1 MSYFYTIYK
10 ITNLVNGKFYV
21 GKHQTKNLDDNYFGS
36 GKYLEKAIIKYGR
49 ENFKKDII
57 FVFDNEEEMNL
68 KEKEI
73 VTESFISSPSN
84 YNAKVGGEGGFSLEE
99 SKSGSK
105 ALLEKYS
112 KEERSIRSKTHFHK
126 TGLASLHPIQIKAN
140 GRKGGLIGGKRS
152 AGLWTDERKDHHSK
166 CMDDFYAANLA
177 KTGKKM
183 NYPSTRKKRDTI
195 IYEIVSCP
203 HCYLEGKKNAMNRW
217 HFDNCK
223 KKL

>member
-10 ITNLVNGKFYV
+10 ITNLVNGKFYI
-21 GKHQTKNLDDNYFGS
+21 GKHQTDNLNDNYFGS
-36 GKYLEKAIIKYGR
+36 GKYLAKAIAKYGR
-49 ENFKKDII
+49 ENFKKEIV
-57 FVFDNEEEMNL
+57 FVFNSEDEMNN

-73 VTESFISSPSN
+73 VNENFISSSLN

-105 ALLEKYS
+105 ALLAKYT
-112 KEERSIRSKTHFHK
+112 KEERSNRSKSHFHK
-126 TGLASLHPIQIKAN
+126 TGLAKLPSNQIKLN
-140 GRKGGLIGGKRS
+140 GQKGGLIGGKRS
-152 AGLWTDERKDHHSK
+152 AGLWTDDRKDQHSK
-166 CMDDFYAANLA
+166 YMDDFYAANLA

-203 HCYLEGKKNAMNRW
+203 HCDLEGKKNAMNRW
-217 HFDNCK
+217 HFNNCK
-223 KKL
+223 KKP